1 MKLKDFF
8 AFKDWLSYR
17 QKVGLLVIAGV
28 VCCLGGLFMKV
39 LRHFTRINNYYAIKR
54 SEYLEVSYNLRIF
67 APKSMF
73 NE

>member
-28 VCCLGGLFMKV
+28 VCGRM
-39 LRHFTRINNYYAIKR
+39 RPRRIVY
-54 SEYLEVSYNLRIF
+54 VS
-67 APKSMF
+67 A
-73 NE
+73 

>member
-28 VCCLGGLFMKV
+28 SYAASADCLCICLG
-39 LRHFTRINNYYAIKR
+39 RILI
-54 SEYLEVSYNLRIF
+54 L
-67 APKSMF
+67 
-73 NE
+73 

>member
-28 VCCLGGLFMKV
+28 VCGPPLTDVSTISQTVPLATIAMCPI
-39 LRHFTRINNYYAIKR
+39 RISPYIT
-54 SEYLEVSYNLRIF
+54 VSRQ
-67 APKSMF
+67 STV
-73 NE
+73 